1 MWWNNGVAERCV
13 YRGGSW
19 SSGAHAGVFYLGGNS
34 SRGLVGTYLGFRA
47 AYIPEIR

>member
-13 YRGGSW
+13 FRGGYW
-19 SSGAHAGVFYLGGNS
+19 YSGSYAGVFYLDGND
-34 SRGLVGTYLGFRA
+34 SRGAAFTSVGFRA

>member
-13 YRGGSW
+13 YRGGGW
-19 SSGAHAGVFYLGGNS
+19 GSGADAGVFSLIGDY
-34 SRGLVGTYLGFRA
+34 SRGLVGTRVGFRA

>member
-13 YRGGSW
+13 YRGGNW
-19 SSGAHAGVFYLGGNS
+19 LNGAAAGVFYLDGNY
-34 SRGLVGTYLGFRA
+34 SRGNAYTAVGFRA

>member
-13 YRGGSW
+13 SRGGNW
-19 SSGAHAGVFYLGGNS
+19 YSGANAGVFSLNGS
-34 SRGLVGTYLGFRA
+34 ASRSHAYPSFGFRA